1 MPPTIFFIVLSSA
14 LAVALLLFSPSASAR
29 NAVEA
34 AETIEPL
41 VVTGTRTEKTLSDSP
56 VKVDVL
62 TREDLE
68 AQQVN
73 TVAEALRHVTGVQL
87 QSIHG
92 DQGEE
97 IMLQGMSGDQVA
109 VLVDGMPVSA
119 STGSTVNL
127 SRLNLGQVERIE
139 VVRGATSALHGSA
152 AMGGVVNIIT
162 READDPEVSLR
173 WQGTYLGE
181 QTTNDARLGVI
192 GEQRVQAAVATGQR
206 GPWRNRLSLDWHD
219 SAGSDRDPDTRTQ
232 DTFSGQ
238 TLALDNRLGLR
249 LGDHDLRLDTHWF
262 TTDLQR
268 PVDQDDVP
276 FSYTDNT
283 DRYSLGLTWSRP
295 GVIYPARVDST
306 TQVKGEWFA
315 QTTTQN
321 AVLTD
326 VTEHT
331 READMSLGYV
341 NQQWDMALGEH
352 RLTLGADYQRS
363 TLAQTRTQEDMNGDT
378 DTTEE
383 VSERSQQNAS
393 VFVQDD
399 FFLGERLELLP
410 GARAQ
415 WDEGFGT
422 FVAPK
427 INLRWDPGFM
437 ETAWFDGHIR
447 AGVGVGY
454 RVPNLKE
461 RYYFFDH
468 SQFGYQVRGNPDLD
482 PEQNL
487 SWQLGTELRGSAWTL
502 DVSAYLNQAE
512 NLIVTDLDEALSAQ
526 ENLDIYRY
534 QNIDEARILGLDTQ
548 WSLQYAP
555 QWQLNLAYSLTHA
568 RNLETDNRLPG
579 RTPHVVTAGLDYYPT
594 ERIHL
599 NASARRF
606 SAAWADE
613 DNTRETPAWVNLDAV
628 VNLEA
633 TRYLDVFLGGDNLLD
648 EVQPLDS
655 NGDQRP
661 LTGQRFYA
669 GLKGQF

>member
-1 MPPTIFFIVLSSA
+1 MHPTTYSAVLSSA
-14 LAVALLLFSPSASAR
+14 LALALLLFSPVAPAQDTDDT
-29 NAVEA
+29 VDI
-34 AETIEPL
+34 IEPL

-62 TREDLE
+62 TREDLT
-68 AQQVN
+68 ARQVN
-73 TVAEALRHVTGVQL
+73 TVAEALSHVSGVQL
-87 QSIHG
+87 RAIHG

-97 IMLQGMSGDQVA
+97 ITLQGMNGDQVA

-127 SRLNLGQVERIE
+127 SRLSLGQVERIE

-162 READDPEVSLR
+162 READTPEVSLR
-173 WQGTYLGE
+173 WQGSYLGD
-181 QTTNDARLGVI
+181 QATDLARLGVI
-192 GEQRVQAAVATGQR
+192 GEQWVNAAIATGQR
-206 GPWRNRLSLDWHD
+206 GPWRNRLSVDWHD
-219 SAGSDRDPDTRTQ
+219 SAGSDRNPDTRTH
-232 DTFSGQ
+232 DTFDGQ
-238 TLALDNRLGLR
+238 TLALDNRLGWR
-249 LGDHDLRLDTHWF
+249 LNGHDLRLDTHWF

-283 DRYSLGLTWSRP
+283 DRLSLGLTWSRP
-295 GVIYPARVDST
+295 ALAFAGRVDST

-315 QTTTQN
+315 QTTAQN

-341 NQQWDMALGEH
+341 NQQWDLALGEH
-352 RLTLGADYQRS
+352 WLTLGADYQRA
-363 TLAQTRTQEDMNGDT
+363 TLAQTRTTQDMNGDT

-383 VSERSQQNAS
+383 VSERSQQNTS
-393 VFVQDD
+393 LFIQDD

-422 FVAPK
+422 FFAPK
-427 INLRWDPGFM
+427 INLRWDPAFM
-437 ETAWFDGHIR
+437 DTAWFDGHVR

-461 RYYFFDH
+461 RHYFFDH
-468 SQFGYQVRGNPDLD
+468 SQFGYQVRGNPDLE

-487 SWQLGTELRGSAWTL
+487 SWQLGTELTGDTWTM

-512 NLIVTDLDEALSAQ
+512 SLIVTDLDEDLSAQ
-526 ENLDIYRY
+526 ESLDIYRY
-534 QNIDEARILGLDTQ
+534 QNIDRARITGLDTQ
-548 WSLQYAP
+548 WRLRYSPRLH
-555 QWQLNLAYSLTHA
+555 LNLAYSLTDA
-568 RNLETDNRLPG
+568 RNLDTDNRLPG

-594 ERIHL
+594 DRIHL
-599 NASARRF
+599 NASTRRY
-606 SAAWADE
+606 SPTWADSE
-613 DNTRETPAWVNLDAV
+613 NTQRTPAWVNLDAV
-628 VNLEA
+628 VNIEA
-633 TRYLDVFLGGDNLLD
+633 SRHLDLFVGGNNLFD
-648 EVQPLDS
+648 ELQPLDS
-655 NGDQRP
+655 TGDQRP
-661 LTGQRFYA
+661 LTGQRFFA
-669 GLKGQF
+669 GLQGQF